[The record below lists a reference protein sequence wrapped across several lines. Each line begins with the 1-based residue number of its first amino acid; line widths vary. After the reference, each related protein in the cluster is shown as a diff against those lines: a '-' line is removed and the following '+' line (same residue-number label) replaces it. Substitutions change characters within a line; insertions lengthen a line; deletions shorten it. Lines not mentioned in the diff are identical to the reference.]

1 MPERDNTR
9 INEKIRVAEVRVIGE
24 DGGQIGVMKTDE
36 ALKYAQDR
44 DLDLVEVAPE
54 AKPPVCRVLDYS
66 KYKYEQAQKAKA
78 ARKGQ
83 TQIVVREIKFR
94 PKIAEHDYKTKKGHV
109 ERFLRHKDK
118 VKVTIMFRGR
128 EITHPELGKK
138 ILDRLAEELED
149 LGVIE
154 QYPNLEG
161 KNMTMLLGPSKAIL
175 NGTIDKVLEEKAR
188 LLAQAADDAAIEAA
202 DADGDSDAADGEAAV
217 EPEAEI
223 EAETE
228 AEAEADETD
237 DAVDEAADVEDAA
250 PAEEESPQP

>member
-202 DADGDSDAADGEAAV
+202 DADGDSNAADGEAEV
-217 EPEAEI
+217 EPDAEI

-228 AEAEADETD
+228 AEAEAGETD
-237 DAVDEAADVEDAA
+237 DAVDDAA
-250 PAEEESPQP
+250 PAEEEPPQP

>member
-1 MPERDNTR
+1 
-9 INEKIRVAEVRVIGE
+9 
-24 DGGQIGVMKTDE
+24 
-36 ALKYAQDR
+36 
-44 DLDLVEVAPE
+44 
-54 AKPPVCRVLDYS
+54 
-66 KYKYEQAQKAKA
+66 
-78 ARKGQ
+78 
-83 TQIVVREIKFR
+83 
-94 PKIAEHDYKTKKGHV
+94 
-109 ERFLRHKDK
+109 
-118 VKVTIMFRGR
+118 MFRGR
-128 EITHPELGKK
+128 EITHPELGKQ

-161 KNMTMLLGPSKAIL
+161 KNMTMLLVPSKAIL

-223 EAETE
+223 EAEAE